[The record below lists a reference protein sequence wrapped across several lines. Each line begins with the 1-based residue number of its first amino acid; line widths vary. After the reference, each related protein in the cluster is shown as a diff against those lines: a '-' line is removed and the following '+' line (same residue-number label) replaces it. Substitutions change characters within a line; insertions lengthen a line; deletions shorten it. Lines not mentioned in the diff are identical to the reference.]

1 MTDNVKENAHILAEC
16 VMKIIQMKYEMLN
29 KVLTVF
35 GYMVYEVLKAAAK
48 VQKHDERSEFAK
60 FCSYLM
66 KIQDEEAKLHQQ
78 GDDSAEIV
86 KMN

>member
-1 MTDNVKENAHILAEC
+1 MKEHAKMLAVC
-16 VMKIIQMKYEMLN
+16 LMRIIDMRYEKLN
-29 KVLTVF
+29 QLLTVF
-35 GYMVYEVLKAAAK
+35 GYVVYEVVSAAAK